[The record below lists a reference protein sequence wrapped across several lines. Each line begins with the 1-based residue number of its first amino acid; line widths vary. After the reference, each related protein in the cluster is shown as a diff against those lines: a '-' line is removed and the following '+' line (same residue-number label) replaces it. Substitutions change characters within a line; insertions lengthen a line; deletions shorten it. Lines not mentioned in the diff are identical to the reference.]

1 MNRSILLVGGL
12 LVVLLTAAWWFLLVS
27 PVNERV
33 TVADQQLDQAEN
45 EEGTLAAQRRSLQQ
59 VQDNMLEYL
68 AAIGE
73 LENSIP
79 PTPQAA
85 ALIDSLSVLAGETG
99 VVWSNGSYGQPQDVD
114 GAYFEIPISI
124 TINGQFF
131 EVLGYLYGMAELDR
145 LVQIESVS
153 IAPTQSEQGFTVLN
167 VSISAKAYTSSDVI
181 LPAAPEG
188 EAPPEGGAGADQEGG
203 GEPPV
208 PDTQEGEPN
217 AEGEDVAAQTGAR
230 L

>member
-1 MNRSILLVGGL
+1 MSRPLILVGGL
-12 LVVLLTAAWWFLLVS
+12 LAVLMTAGWWFLAVS

-33 TVADQQLDQAEN
+33 SIAEEQLVQAEN
-45 EEGTLAAQRRSLQQ
+45 EEATLAAQRRSLQQ
-59 VQDNMLEYL
+59 VEDNMLEYL
-68 AAIGE
+68 AALGE

-85 ALIDSLSVLAGETG
+85 ALIDSLAVLAGETG

-124 TINGQFF
+124 TITGQFF

-145 LVQIESVS
+145 LVRIESVS
-153 IAPTQSEQGFTVLN
+153 IVPAADEQGFTVLN
-167 VSISAKAYTSSDVI
+167 VSISANAYTSSDVI
-181 LPAAPEG
+181 LPNAPEG
-188 EAPPEGGAGADQEGG
+188 EIPPEEGPG
-203 GEPPV
+203 GEQENGETPP
-208 PDTQEGEPN
+208 PDIQEGEPD

-230 L
+230 V